1 MKKAVIY
8 VEKFLPASQAFV
20 LNQAVAFRS
29 FEAEILAGTR
39 ISSAHTRK
47 STVPVHDIRRSPIA
61 RAGELL
67 LKIPQI
73 GLPFLFPAIG
83 QADLVHAHFGKN
95 GYVIGPLA
103 RAAGKPLVTT
113 FHGFDATYRGDPKK
127 PGGFNQVRFF
137 AKGRSEMADW
147 NSWNIAVSDFIRDR
161 LLALG
166 FRADRVYRHHIG
178 IDLDLFKME
187 PRPRKKGLVVSIAR
201 FVDYK
206 GHRFMIDALS
216 RVAATGTPVEFV
228 MVGQGPL
235 KEEIEALARRSLP
248 SVTIHENLSQTEIRD
263 LLTSAELYLHGSVT
277 LDNGHAE
284 AFGLAN
290 LEAEAVGTP
299 VVAFRSG
306 GVGEAIE
313 EGKTGYLVEER
324 DVAGMAEAVGR
335 LLNDQALWTAFSARA
350 PLLVAERFD
359 IRRQTGMLEDYY
371 SSVLDEFSSRGRT

>member
-1 MKKAVIY
+1 VSNIAIY
-8 VEKFLPASQAFV
+8 VEKFLPASQAFII
-20 LNQAVAFRS
+20 NQCSAFQKHRAQ
-29 FEAEILAGTR
+29 FLAGQR
-39 ISSAHTRK
+39 VSSAHTK
-47 STVPVHDIRRSPIA
+47 SVDFPVHEIRGSAIM

-73 GLPFLFPAIG
+73 PAPPLFPAIRN
-83 QADLVHAHFGKN
+83 ADIIHAHFGKN

-103 RAAGKPLVTT
+103 RASRKPLITT

-137 AKGRSEMADW
+137 AKGRREMAGW
-147 NSWNIAVSDFIRDR
+147 NSWNIAVSDFVREQ
-161 LLALG
+161 LLELG
-166 FRADRVYRHHIG
+166 FPPERVYRHHIG
-178 IDLDLFKME
+178 IDLSLFKIE
-187 PRPRKKGLVVSIAR
+187 PRQRVKGRVVSIAR
-201 FVDYK
+201 FVEYK
-206 GHRFMIDALS
+206 GHRHMIDALS
-216 RVAATGTPVEFV
+216 KVAAGGTPVELV

-235 KEEIEALARRSLP
+235 RVEIEALARTALP
-248 SVTIHENLSQTEIRD
+248 SVTIHENLSQPEIRD
-263 LLTSAELYLHGSVT
+263 LLASAELYLHGSVT
-277 LDNGHAE
+277 LENGHAE

-324 DVAGMAEAVGR
+324 DVAGMADAVGR

-350 PLLVAERFD
+350 PHLVAERFD
-359 IRRQTGMLEDYY
+359 LRRQTGMLEDYY
-371 SSVLDEFSSRGRT
+371 SSVLDEFASRGRT

>member
-1 MKKAVIY
+1 M
-8 VEKFLPASQAFV
+8 
-20 LNQAVAFRS
+20 
-29 FEAEILAGTR
+29 
-39 ISSAHTRK
+39 
-47 STVPVHDIRRSPIA
+47 
-61 RAGELL
+61 
-67 LKIPQI
+67 
-73 GLPFLFPAIG
+73 
-83 QADLVHAHFGKN
+83 
-95 GYVIGPLA
+95 
-103 RAAGKPLVTT
+103 
-113 FHGFDATYRGDPKK
+113 
-127 PGGFNQVRFF
+127 
-137 AKGRSEMADW
+137 
-147 NSWNIAVSDFIRDR
+147 
-161 LLALG
+161 
-166 FRADRVYRHHIG
+166 
-178 IDLDLFKME
+178 
-187 PRPRKKGLVVSIAR
+187 VSIAR

-216 RVAATGTPVEFV
+216 RVAAAGTPVEFV

-263 LLTSAELYLHGSVT
+263 LLASAELYLHGSVT

-324 DVAGMAEAVGR
+324 DVAGMADAVGR
-335 LLNDQALWTAFSARA
+335 LLNDQSLWTAFSARA

-371 SSVLDEFSSRGRT
+371 SSVLDQFSSRGRT

>member
-1 MKKAVIY
+1 M
-8 VEKFLPASQAFV
+8 
-20 LNQAVAFRS
+20 
-29 FEAEILAGTR
+29 
-39 ISSAHTRK
+39 
-47 STVPVHDIRRSPIA
+47 
-61 RAGELL
+61 
-67 LKIPQI
+67 
-73 GLPFLFPAIG
+73 
-83 QADLVHAHFGKN
+83 
-95 GYVIGPLA
+95 A

-137 AKGRSEMADW
+137 AKGRSEMAGW

-166 FRADRVYRHHIG
+166 FRAERVYRHHIG

-216 RVAATGTPVEFV
+216 RVAAAGTPVEFV

-263 LLTSAELYLHGSVT
+263 LLASAELYLHGSVT

-359 IRRQTGMLEDYY
+359 LRRQTGMLEDYY

>member
-1 MKKAVIY
+1 
-8 VEKFLPASQAFV
+8 
-20 LNQAVAFRS
+20 
-29 FEAEILAGTR
+29 
-39 ISSAHTRK
+39 
-47 STVPVHDIRRSPIA
+47 
-61 RAGELL
+61 
-67 LKIPQI
+67 I
-73 GLPFLFPAIG
+73 GLPFLFPAID

-137 AKGRSEMADW
+137 AKGRSEMAGW

-235 KEEIEALARRSLP
+235 KEEIEALAR
-248 SVTIHENLSQTEIRD
+248 
-263 LLTSAELYLHGSVT
+263 
-277 LDNGHAE
+277 
-284 AFGLAN
+284 
-290 LEAEAVGTP
+290 
-299 VVAFRSG
+299 
-306 GVGEAIE
+306 
-313 EGKTGYLVEER
+313 
-324 DVAGMAEAVGR
+324 
-335 LLNDQALWTAFSARA
+335 
-350 PLLVAERFD
+350 
-359 IRRQTGMLEDYY
+359 
-371 SSVLDEFSSRGRT
+371 